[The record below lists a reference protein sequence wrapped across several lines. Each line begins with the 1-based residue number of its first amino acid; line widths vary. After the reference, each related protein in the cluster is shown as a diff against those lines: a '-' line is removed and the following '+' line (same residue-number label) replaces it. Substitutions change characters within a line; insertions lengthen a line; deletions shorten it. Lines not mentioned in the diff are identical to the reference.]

1 MIFPYFYIIIHKS
14 KEKHRQCVLC
24 YVMSILKTI
33 LKKNIKCLL

>member
-14 KEKHRQCVLC
+14 KEKHRVLC